1 VPTPVGHPA
10 WTHGTQEGAETG
22 AGVSEVRQDEGLRG
36 ERLPGLGKLTISSDR
51 DGDKHTIRP
60 LGELDLATADEL
72 QHELERAEA
81 SNAQSIVLDLS
92 GLTFMDSTGVQLLLR
107 AHARSRADANRLMLL
122 RGPAA
127 VQRVLELTGVAALLP
142 FSD

>member
-1 VPTPVGHPA
+1 V
-10 WTHGTQEGAETG
+10 
-22 AGVSEVRQDEGLRG
+22 RG

-51 DGDKHTIRP
+51 DGDKHTVRP

-107 AHARSRADANRLMLL
+107 AQARSRADANRLMLL

-127 VQRVLELTGVAALLP
+127 VQRVIELTGVAALLP

>member
-1 VPTPVGHPA
+1 
-10 WTHGTQEGAETG
+10 
-22 AGVSEVRQDEGLRG
+22 VSEVRQDEGLSG
-36 ERLPGLGKLTISSDR
+36 EQLPGPGKLTISSDR
-51 DGDKHTIRP
+51 AGHRHTIRL

-81 SNAQSIVLDLS
+81 GDAQSIVLDLS

-107 AHARSRADANRLMLL
+107 AQARSRADADRLTLR

-127 VQRVLELTGVAALLP
+127 IQRVLELTGVATLLP